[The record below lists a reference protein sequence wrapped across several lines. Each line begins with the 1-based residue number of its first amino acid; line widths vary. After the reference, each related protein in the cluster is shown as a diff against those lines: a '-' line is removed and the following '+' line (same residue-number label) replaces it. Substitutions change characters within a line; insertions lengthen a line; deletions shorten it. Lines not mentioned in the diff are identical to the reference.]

1 MRITKK
7 FLQLTKRTYPYGTEH
22 LLKNHLP
29 TGYQTDNWG
38 NYYLEVGQG
47 STTMFTC
54 HLDTA
59 SYGGSNPVRHVFEG
73 NFIKTDGSTI
83 LGADDKA
90 GMVVLLYMIKKQI
103 PGIYYFFLGEERG
116 CIGSSDVSE
125 NWKSLEI
132 SKRVT
137 KVVSFDRRG
146 TGSIITEQFGGVCC
160 SDEFAKE
167 LASRL
172 NSVEEGFH
180 FRPDPTG
187 IYTDSA
193 QFIDLVPECTNI
205 SVGYYNEHTGS
216 ETQNIEFL
224 RKLCQSVVKIDWESL
239 PIKRDPS
246 QKWSSDYYHYPVSSY
261 NTDWNDDK
269 FFDADV
275 DLELEKE
282 HIKKFLRLMNVYC
295 DRFVWTG
302 QSLHII
308 NGDKQEFIATRSE
321 ILDFVP
327 ELDRFV

>member
-38 NYYLEVGQG
+38 NYYLEVGSG

-172 NSVEEGFH
+172 NAVEVEFH

-216 ETQNIEFL
+216 EKQNIEFL
-224 RKLCQSVVKIDWESL
+224 RKLCQAVVKIDWESL

-246 QKWSSDYYHYPVSSY
+246 QKWSSDYYHYPVL
-261 NTDWNDDK
+261 NTKKQDVFYENDIDLRKENEYLERFLNLMGIKFDNFIWTGVSLYIVRGDDK
-269 FFDADV
+269 
-275 DLELEKE
+275 
-282 HIKKFLRLMNVYC
+282 
-295 DRFVWTG
+295 
-302 QSLHII
+302 
-308 NGDKQEFIATRSE
+308 EFIATRSE

>member
-38 NYYLEVGQG
+38 NYYLEVGSG

-125 NWKSLEI
+125 NWENLEI
-132 SKRVT
+132 SKRIT

-172 NSVEEGFH
+172 NAVDSEFH

-216 ETQNIEFL
+216 ETQDIHFL
-224 RKLCQSVVKIDWESL
+224 RKLCQAVVKIDWESL

-246 QKWSSDYYHYPVSSY
+246 QKWSSDYYHYPVDSY
-261 NTDWNDDK
+261 YNDDK
-269 FFDADV
+269 FSDSDV
-275 DLELEKE
+275 DLELERKY
-282 HIKKFLRLMNVYC
+282 IKKFLKIVDVQC
-295 DRFVWTG
+295 DSFLWDG
-302 QSLHII
+302 QSLDII
-308 NGDKQEFIATRSE
+308 IGNEVQPFATRDE
-321 ILDFVP
+321 IVIFVP
-327 ELDRFV
+327 DLETNEDF